1 MRFLCPIA
9 YNNHMVTRWF
19 NLLWIKIKP
28 FLLEWMIL
36 LFMFGMAISIRLSL
50 TDWVSG
56 DYLNFLRPWLQQIVD
71 QGGWASLGSQIGDYT
86 PPYLYLLTLLSYFP
100 QTTASEPYLLGIKLY
115 SIGFDVVLMIGVY
128 LNAKL
133 WLAKIHPLFP
143 ASIAIIALFLP
154 TVIIN
159 GSLWGQIDA
168 SYTGFSLIAI
178 YYLQKQKPFAAAIW
192 YGVAFSFKLQAIF
205 FLPVFIIY
213 FWFHYRHKIYYV
225 FIIPIIYYVLALPAI
240 LAGRSVVEITQIYVL
255 QTQTY
260 KLLTLNMPNLYQWF
274 PNQRYEELSQLAIGL
289 FIVLMAI
296 QFLMMLLT
304 KVNLTM
310 KPLLLL
316 AYWSLLMANFFLPA
330 MHERYLFAA
339 DVLILII
346 VFQFKTKFYLVLAT
360 QAISFLAYAPYI
372 FSMEPIRHEDVAIGF
387 AITLIITTYW
397 LWQSLLQPAQE
408 EGNTSWKKMN

>member
-1 MRFLCPIA
+1 MRFLWSIA
-9 YNNHMVTRWF
+9 YNNHKMIRWLTP
-19 NLLWIKIKP
+19 LLMKFKP
-28 FLLEWMIL
+28 FFLEWVIL
-36 LFMFGMAISIRLSL
+36 LFMIGLALFIRLSL
-50 TDWVSG
+50 VEWASG
-56 DYLNFLRPWLQQIVD
+56 DYLNFFKPWLQQIVD
-71 QGGWASLGSQIGDYT
+71 QGGWASLGNPIGDYT

-100 QTTASEPYLLGIKLY
+100 QANTSEPYLLGIKLY
-115 SIGFDVVLMIGVY
+115 SLGFDVVLMVGVY

-143 ASIAIIALFLP
+143 ASIAIMTLFLP
-154 TVIIN
+154 TVILN

-168 SYTGFSLIAI
+168 SYTGLSLIAI
-178 YYLQKQKPFAAAIW
+178 YFLQKGKPFAASIW

-225 FIIPIIYYVLALPAI
+225 FIIPIVYYVLALPAI
-240 LAGRSVVEITQIYVL
+240 LAGRSLVEITEIYFL

-274 PNQRYEELSQLAIGL
+274 PNQRYEDLSPLAIGL

-296 QFLMMLLT
+296 QLLMMLLT
-304 KVNLTM
+304 KVTLTI

-339 DVLILII
+339 DVLILVIA
-346 VFQFKTKFYLVLAT
+346 FQFKTKFYLVLAT
-360 QAISFLAYAPYI
+360 QAISLLAYAPYL
-372 FSMEPIRHEDVAIGF
+372 FSMEPIRHEDVALGF
-387 AITLIITTYW
+387 AIVLILTTYW
-397 LWQSLLQPAQE
+397 LWQALLQPTK
-408 EGNTSWKKMN
+408 EGGLG

>member
-1 MRFLCPIA
+1 MRIHRSIV
-9 YNNHMVTRWF
+9 YNNHMILRWL
-19 NLLWIKIKP
+19 NPLLMKIKP

-36 LFMFGMAISIRLSL
+36 FFMIGLALSIRLSL
-50 TDWVSG
+50 IEWTSG
-56 DYLNFLRPWLQQIVD
+56 DYLNFLKPWIQQMVD
-71 QGGWASLGSQIGDYT
+71 QGGWASLGTRIGDYT
-86 PPYLYLLTLLSYFP
+86 PPYIYLLTLLSYFP
-100 QTTASEPYLLGIKLY
+100 QANTSEPYLLGIKLY
-115 SIGFDVVLMIGVY
+115 SIGFDVVLMAGVY
-128 LNAKL
+128 LNTKL
-133 WLAKIHPLFP
+133 WLAKSHPLFP
-143 ASIAIIALFLP
+143 AAIAIITLFLP

-168 SYTGFSLIAI
+168 SYTGLSLIAI
-178 YYLQKQKPFAAAIW
+178 YFLQKGKPLAASLW

-225 FIIPIIYYVLALPAI
+225 FIIPIVYYLLALPAI
-240 LAGRSVVEITQIYVL
+240 LAGRSLVEITEIYFL

-274 PNQRYEELSQLAIGL
+274 PNQRYEDLSSLAIGL

-304 KVNLTM
+304 KVTLTM
-310 KPLLLL
+310 KPLMLL

-346 VFQFKTKFYLVLAT
+346 VFQFKTKFYLILAT
-360 QAISFLAYAPYI
+360 QAISLLAYTPYI
-372 FSMEPIRHEDVAIGF
+372 FGMEPIRHEDVALGF
-387 AITLIITTYW
+387 AITLILATYW
-397 LWQSLLQPAQE
+397 LWQALLQPTK
-408 EGNTSWKKMN
+408 EGGLS

>member
-1 MRFLCPIA
+1 MMI
-9 YNNHMVTRWF
+9 RWLTP
-19 NLLWIKIKP
+19 LLMKFKP
-28 FLLEWMIL
+28 FLLEWVIL
-36 LFMFGMAISIRLSL
+36 LFMIGLALSIRLTL
-50 TDWVSG
+50 IEWESG
-56 DYLNFLRPWLQQIVD
+56 DYLNFLKPWLQQIVD
-71 QGGWASLGSQIGDYT
+71 QGGWASLGNQIGDYT

-100 QTTASEPYLLGIKLY
+100 QANTSEPYLLGIKLY
-115 SIGFDVVLMIGVY
+115 SIGFDLVLMVGVY

-143 ASIAIIALFLP
+143 ASIAILALFLP

-168 SYTGFSLIAI
+168 SYTGLSLIAI
-178 YYLQKQKPFAAAIW
+178 YFLQKGKPFAASIW

-225 FIIPIIYYVLALPAI
+225 FIIPIVYYLLALPAI
-240 LAGRSVVEITQIYVL
+240 LAGRSLVEITEIYFL

-274 PNQRYEELSQLAIGL
+274 PNQRYEDLSRLAIGL

-304 KVNLTM
+304 KVTLTM

-346 VFQFKTKFYLVLAT
+346 VFQFKTKFYLILAT
-360 QAISFLAYAPYI
+360 QAISLLAYTPYI
-372 FSMEPIRHEDVAIGF
+372 FGMEPIRHEDVALGF
-387 AITLIITTYW
+387 AITLILATYW
-397 LWQSLLQPAQE
+397 LWQALLHPTQE
-408 EGNTSWKKMN
+408 GGLA

>member
-1 MRFLCPIA
+1 MRFQGGID
-9 YNNHMVTRWF
+9 YNNDVMTRWL
-19 NLLWIKIKP
+19 NPLLVKIKP

-36 LFMFGMAISIRLSL
+36 LFMIGLAISIRLSL
-50 TDWVSG
+50 VDWVSG
-56 DYLNFLRPWLQQIVD
+56 DYLNFLKPWLQEIVEL
-71 QGGWASLGSQIGDYT
+71 GGWASLRFQIGDYS

-100 QTTASEPYLLGIKLY
+100 QTNASEPYLLGIKII

-133 WLAKIHPLFP
+133 WLAKNHPLFP
-143 ASIAIIALFLP
+143 AAIAIMVLFLP

-168 SYTGFSLIAI
+168 SYTGLSLIAI
-178 YYLQKQKPFAAAIW
+178 YFLQKDKPLSSSIW

-225 FIIPIIYYVLALPAI
+225 FIVPVTYYLLALPAI
-240 LAGRSVVEITQIYVL
+240 LAGRSVVEITEIYFL

-260 KLLTLNMPNLYQWF
+260 QLLTLNMPNLYQWF
-274 PNQRYEELSQLAIGL
+274 PNQRYEDLSQLAFGL
-289 FIVLMAI
+289 FFVLMAI

-304 KVNLTM
+304 KVTLTM

-330 MHERYLFAA
+330 MHERYLYAA

-346 VFQFKTKFYLVLAT
+346 VFQFKEKFYLVLAT
-360 QAISFLAYAPYI
+360 QVISLLAYAPYI
-372 FSMEPIRHEDVAIGF
+372 FGMEPIRHEDVAIGF
-387 AITLIITTYW
+387 AITLVFTTYW
-397 LWQSLLQPAQE
+397 LWQTLLQT
-408 EGNTSWKKMN
+408 NKKGGLA

>member
-1 MRFLCPIA
+1 MRFLGSIA
-9 YNNHMVTRWF
+9 YNNHKMIRWL
-19 NLLWIKIKP
+19 NPLWMKLKP
-28 FLLEWMIL
+28 FLLEWVIL
-36 LFMFGMAISIRLSL
+36 LFMVGLAISIRFSL
-50 TDWVSG
+50 VDWVSG
-56 DYLNFLRPWLQQIVD
+56 DYSNFLKPWLQQIVD
-71 QGGWASLGSQIGDYT
+71 QGGWASLGNAIGDYT
-86 PPYLYLLTLLSYFP
+86 PPYIYLLTLISYFP
-100 QTTASEPYLLGIKLY
+100 QANSSEPYLLGIKII
-115 SIGFDVVLMIGVY
+115 SIGFDLVLMVGVY

-143 ASIAIIALFLP
+143 ASIAIITLFLP

-168 SYTGFSLIAI
+168 SYTGLSLIAI
-178 YYLQKQKPFAAAIW
+178 YYLQRQKPLTASLW

-225 FIIPIIYYVLALPAI
+225 FIIPIVYYLLALPAI
-240 LAGRSVVEITQIYVL
+240 LAGRSLVEITEIYFL

-260 KLLTLNMPNLYQWF
+260 QLLTLNMPNLYQWF
-274 PNQRYEELSQLAIGL
+274 PNQRYEDLNQMAIGL

-304 KVNLTM
+304 KVTLTM
-310 KPLLLL
+310 KPLMLL

-339 DVLILII
+339 DVLILVI
-346 VFQFKTKFYLVLAT
+346 VFQFKSKFYLVLAT
-360 QAISFLAYAPYI
+360 QAISLLAYSPFI
-372 FSMEPIRHEDVAIGF
+372 FSMEPIRHEDVALGF
-387 AITLIITTYW
+387 ALTLILTTYW
-397 LWQSLLQPAQE
+397 LWQALLQPTK
-408 EGNTSWKKMN
+408 EGGLS

>member
-1 MRFLCPIA
+1 MRFLGSIA
-9 YNNHMVTRWF
+9 YNNHKMIRW
-19 NLLWIKIKP
+19 LTPLWMKLKP
-28 FLLEWMIL
+28 FLLESVIL
-36 LFMFGMAISIRLSL
+36 LFMAGLAISIRLSL
-50 TDWVSG
+50 VEWVSG
-56 DYLNFLRPWLQQIVD
+56 DYSNFLKPWLQQIVD
-71 QGGWASLGSQIGDYT
+71 QGGWASLGRAIGDYT
-86 PPYLYLLTLLSYFP
+86 PPYIYLLTFISYFP
-100 QTTASEPYLLGIKLY
+100 QANSSEPYLLGIKII
-115 SIGFDVVLMIGVY
+115 SIGFDLVLMVGVY

-133 WLAKIHPLFP
+133 WLTKIHPLFP

-168 SYTGFSLIAI
+168 SYTGLSLIAI
-178 YYLQKQKPFAAAIW
+178 YYLQKQKPLAASIW

-225 FIIPIIYYVLALPAI
+225 LIIPIVYYVLALPAI
-240 LAGRSVVEITQIYVL
+240 LAGRSVVEITEIYFL

-274 PNQRYEELSQLAIGL
+274 PNQRYEDLHQMAIGL

-304 KVNLTM
+304 KVTLTM

-339 DVLILII
+339 DVLILVI
-346 VFQFKTKFYLVLAT
+346 VFQFKSKFYLVLAT
-360 QAISFLAYAPYI
+360 QAISLLAYSPFI
-372 FSMEPIRHEDVAIGF
+372 FSMEPIRHEDVALGF
-387 AITLIITTYW
+387 ALTLILTTYW
-397 LWQSLLQPAQE
+397 LWQALLQPTK
-408 EGNTSWKKMN
+408 EGGLA